1 MGKEKPILCEICYD
15 EITDVKELLIMATTP
30 LHKECHERS
39 YQDIKWYDK
48 FFSSNIPSNG
58 IYGIVE
64 LIIINLVFII
74 FLFIFGFKYWPLVL
88 GLIILTIYIRFY
100 GWFKYERP
108 LKKKEKL
115 SVNDV
120 YKEKDYNIF
129 KVIKDVF
136 TANFKIYIGIIVGGL
151 IVDAIRYLIVQFII
165 FLF

>member
-1 MGKEKPILCEICYD
+1 MRKEKPILCEICYD

-30 LHKECHERS
+30 LHKECYERIC
-39 YQDIKWYDK
+39 QDIKWYDK

-64 LIIINLVFII
+64 IIIINIVFII
-74 FLFIFGFKYWPLVL
+74 PLFILGFKYWPLIL
-88 GLIILTIYIRFY
+88 GLIIFTIYIRFY

-120 YKEKDYNIF
+120 YREKDYNIF
-129 KVIKDVF
+129 KVIKDVL
-136 TANFKIYIGIIVGGL
+136 TANFKIYIGIIIGG
-151 IVDAIRYLIVQFII
+151 IIADVIGYLIVKFII

>member
-30 LHKECHERS
+30 LHKECYERS

-88 GLIILTIYIRFY
+88 GLMLFTIYIRFY

-108 LKKKEKL
+108 LKKK
-115 SVNDV
+115 D
-120 YKEKDYNIF
+120 
-129 KVIKDVF
+129 
-136 TANFKIYIGIIVGGL
+136 
-151 IVDAIRYLIVQFII
+151 
-165 FLF
+165 